1 MPPKTVYLPTLEL
14 SIGVG
19 EVYILPAVR
28 LAFSVGDLCFRSV
41 QDNNTDAD
49 ADAADG
55 FFCLFLFS
63 FLFSNAGNFGSVTE
77 PP

>member
-14 SIGVG
+14 SVVVG
-19 EVYILPAVR
+19 EVYRLPAVR

-55 FFCLFLFS
+55 FFFLLFFFS
-63 FLFSNAGNFGSVTE
+63 FFQCWQLWKRD
-77 PP
+77 